1 MRAVWFGLSPAAR
14 GSGWMILTA
23 VSFAVLLIAI
33 RVLSAKFYTVE
44 IVFFRSVFG
53 LTMMVPVVLR
63 SGLVRLK
70 TRRFPMHCM
79 RTLFALAAM
88 LAFYFGLATVNV
100 ADAMALTFVIPIFTT
115 IAAAAILRERVDGP
129 RWAAVAVGFAGA
141 LIVIRPGFVE
151 ITLPMMMI
159 VLSSVF
165 YAGAWTSVK
174 FLTRTEPA
182 SVIVFYMN
190 VMLVP
195 ATLVPSLFVWVGPAW
210 SDVPGLII
218 LGFTGWAAHFCQ
230 ARAFGEADAS
240 VVAPF
245 DFLRLPFGAALAW
258 VWLGEP
264 SDPWTWLGAAVIFTA
279 TYYITWRENR
289 MTRATR

>member
-1 MRAVWFGLSPAAR
+1 MRAAWTGLSPAAR
-14 GSGWMILTA
+14 GGAWMILTA
-23 VSFAVLLIAI
+23 ASFAVLLIAI
-33 RVLSAKFYTVE
+33 RVLSAKFHTVE

-53 LTMMVPVVLR
+53 LVLIVPVVLR
-63 SGLVRLK
+63 SGLTRLK
-70 TRRFPMHCM
+70 TRRLPMHCV
-79 RTLFALAAM
+79 RTLFAFAAM
-88 LAFYFGLATVNV
+88 LTFYFGLATVNV

-115 IAAAAILRERVDGP
+115 IAAAVVLRERVDGP
-129 RWAAVAVGFAGA
+129 RWAAVAVGFVGA
-141 LIVIRPGFVE
+141 LIVVRPGFVE
-151 ITLPMMMI
+151 ITLPMMMV
-159 VLSSVF
+159 VLSSLF

-210 SDVPGLII
+210 SDVPALIVLGL
-218 LGFTGWAAHFCQ
+218 TGWAAHFCQ

-240 VVAPF
+240 VVVPF

-264 SDPWTWLGAAVIFTA
+264 TDPWTWLGAAVIFTA
-279 TYYITWRENR
+279 TYYIIRRES
-289 MTRATR
+289 RAKRAKR

>member
-1 MRAVWFGLSPAAR
+1 
-14 GSGWMILTA
+14 MILTA
-23 VSFAVLLIAI
+23 ASFAVLLIAI
-33 RVLSAKFYTVE
+33 RVLSAKFHTVE

-53 LTMMVPVVLR
+53 LVLIVPVVLR
-63 SGLVRLK
+63 SGLTRLK
-70 TRRFPMHCM
+70 TRRLPMHCV
-79 RTLFALAAM
+79 RTLFAFAAM
-88 LAFYFGLATVNV
+88 LTFYFGLATVNV

-115 IAAAAILRERVDGP
+115 IAAAVVLRERVDGS

-151 ITLPMMMI
+151 ITLPMAMV

-174 FLTRTEPA
+174 FLPRTEPA

-195 ATLVPSLFVWVGPAW
+195 ATLVPALFVWVGPAW
-210 SDVPGLII
+210 SDVPALIVLGL
-218 LGFTGWAAHFCQ
+218 TGWAAHFCQ

-240 VVAPF
+240 VVVPF
-245 DFLRLPFGAALAW
+245 DFLRLPFGAAIAW
-258 VWLGEP
+258 VWLGETT
-264 SDPWTWLGAAVIFTA
+264 DPWTWLGAAVIFTA
-279 TYYITWRENR
+279 TYYIIRRES
-289 MTRATR
+289 RAKRAMR

>member
-1 MRAVWFGLSPAAR
+1 MRAAWTGLSPAAR
-14 GSGWMILTA
+14 GGAWMILTA
-23 VSFAVLLIAI
+23 ASFAVLLIAI
-33 RVLSAKFYTVE
+33 RVLSAKFHTVE

-53 LTMMVPVVLR
+53 LMLIVPVVLR
-63 SGLVRLK
+63 SGLARLK
-70 TRRFPMHCM
+70 TRRLPMHCV
-79 RTLFALAAM
+79 RTLFAFAAM
-88 LAFYFGLATVNV
+88 LTFYFGLATVNV

-115 IAAAAILRERVDGP
+115 IAAAVVLRERVDGP
-129 RWAAVAVGFAGA
+129 RWAAVAVGFVGA
-141 LIVIRPGFVE
+141 LIVVRPGFVE
-151 ITLPMMMI
+151 ITLPMLMV

-210 SDVPGLII
+210 SDVPALIVLGL
-218 LGFTGWAAHFCQ
+218 TGWAAHFCQ

-240 VVAPF
+240 VVVPF

-264 SDPWTWLGAAVIFTA
+264 TDPWTWLGAAVIFTA
-279 TYYITWRENR
+279 TYYIIRRES
-289 MTRATR
+289 RAKRAKR